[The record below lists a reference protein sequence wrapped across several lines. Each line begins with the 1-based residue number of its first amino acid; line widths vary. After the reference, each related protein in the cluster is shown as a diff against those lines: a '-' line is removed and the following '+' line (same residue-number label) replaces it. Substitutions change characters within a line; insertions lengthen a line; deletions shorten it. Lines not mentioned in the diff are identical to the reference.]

1 MPVLLYLFIALIGA
15 GAIAEI
21 KWFLARRKGIIEKKK
36 QNNIL

>member
-15 GAIAEI
+15 AGIAEL
-21 KWFLARRKGIIEKKK
+21 KGFLARRKGVIEKRK